1 MCFAV
6 VHRKHEI
13 HALNMHLLVV
23 VKHYPPAVL
32 TYIFNASLPSP
43 TAFDLL
49 SADYIM
55 TVITLRVN
63 FNFRN
68 NKILYDTA
76 QDRTWYNYSN
86 NIIIITESS
95 VGHLVPSCCCVRVQ
109 ATINLF
115 QMHINPP
122 QWPGIVQTEYMHG
135 KLKWKSLDKRRSEAS
150 DLLLLLGQKNCCR
163 FCLQT
168 NRQDAN

>member
-13 HALNMHLLVV
+13 HALNMHLLVA

-43 TAFDLL
+43 TAYGLL
-49 SADYIM
+49 YSADYIM
-55 TVITLRVN
+55 TMITLRAN

-95 VGHLVPSCCCVRVQ
+95 VGHLVPLVLCPC
-109 ATINLF
+109 
-115 QMHINPP
+115 
-122 QWPGIVQTEYMHG
+122 PGDYKLVPNAYKSTAMTCDCAEYMQG